1 MAELLDYGVEFSSCK
16 FNLELENIRSGDET
30 IVTFSV
36 TLVSRYGTIKEEI
49 TCLKSD
55 LLFMLETIQDVI
67 DTEKTNFISTDEPGL
82 FMEVRHIQKLEDETL
97 FNVLF
102 VIDAGISGP
111 KQVSTDT
118 GPALYV
124 TVTKRQMQTFKE
136 NLILE
141 LDQVL
146 KSKNN

>member
-16 FNLELENIRSGDET
+16 INLEIERIASGDET
-30 IVTFSV
+30 VVTFNV

-49 TCLKSD
+49 TCLKND

-67 DTEKTNFISTDEPGL
+67 DTEKPNFISTDEPGL
-82 FMEVRHIQKLEDETL
+82 FMEVKHAQKLENETL
-97 FNVLF
+97 FSVLF

-118 GPALYV
+118 GPALYI
-124 TVTKRQMQTFKE
+124 TVKKEQLQTFKE

-141 LDQVL
+141 LDKV
-146 KSKNN
+146 